1 MRFDAFELMKCFR
14 GDITLTTIGATDD
27 RHVLDHEQIGTL
39 PVASSD
45 VTDFRSTPAACI
57 ARERRGLSAIS
68 HIA

>member
-45 VTDFRSTPAACI
+45 VTDFGSTPAAYI

-68 HIA
+68 HIP